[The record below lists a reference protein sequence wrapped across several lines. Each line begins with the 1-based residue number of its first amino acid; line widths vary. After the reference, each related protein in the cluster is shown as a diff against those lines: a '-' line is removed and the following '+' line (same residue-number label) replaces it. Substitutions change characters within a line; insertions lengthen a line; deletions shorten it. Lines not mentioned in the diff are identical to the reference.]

1 MNQRT
6 VALHSAN
13 HDLMGKATRYGHQD
27 SPIEAGLTEYS
38 RPKHAQPA
46 ARLGTM
52 LEETGPSAGVTP
64 PRVYIHSPA
73 QEAYH
78 PQITDAHFRTLIQI
92 RGLAYRTGGDH
103 TPPLTLDELVA
114 LRGISRRS
122 MCRHLRA
129 LRVEGYLR
137 IEPSGECAFVI
148 YPLHWKPGSGLPAR
162 PARGRGRLTA
172 MERAALFGDAGQDA
186 DAVKHDGILNHVV
199 ESHDSLHE
207 SHELLL
213 HDHDGA
219 FVKNDGEGDGPAHE
233 LAGAMIA
240 QGVEPG
246 AAREKARRLLA
257 EYGAEACAR
266 QGRVFERRCE
276 LARAGRR
283 GLRNPIGLLHAS
295 IREDWP
301 LPAERDEKK
310 TGRWYTDEEFEAFFE
325 H

>member
-1 MNQRT
+1 
-6 VALHSAN
+6 
-13 HDLMGKATRYGHQD
+13 
-27 SPIEAGLTEYS
+27 
-38 RPKHAQPA
+38 
-46 ARLGTM
+46 M
-52 LEETGPSAGVTP
+52 LEETGPSGGVTP

-78 PQITDAHFRTLIQI
+78 PQITDPHFRTLIQM

-103 TPPLTLDELVA
+103 TPPLTLEELMA
-114 LRGISRRS
+114 LRGISRL
-122 MCRHLRA
+122 MLCRHLQA

-137 IEPSGECAFVI
+137 IEPSGANAFVI
-148 YPLHWKPGSGLPAR
+148 YLRHWEPGSGLPAR

-172 MERAALFGDAGQDA
+172 MERALLFGDAIQSA
-186 DAVKHDGILNHVV
+186 SAATFKHEEILEDVV
-199 ESHDSLHE
+199 VDSHDSHHE
-207 SHELLL
+207 TVELL

-219 FVKNDGEGDGPAHE
+219 FFKNEGEGDGLAQE

-240 QGVEPG
+240 QGVEAD
-246 AAREKARRLLA
+246 AAREKAQRLLA
-257 EYGAEACAR
+257 EFGAEACAR

-276 LARAGRR
+276 LARAGRA
-283 GLRNPIGLLHAS
+283 GLRNPMGLLHSS

-310 TGRWYTDEEFEAFFE
+310 ARRWYTEEEFETFFK